1 MRRLLGFSTGALAFG
16 AYDRGLAEIRLHAL
30 EAVELSALRQSELE
44 PLIDA
49 IDDLDLSGFQHIAF
63 HAPSEIAVGTE
74 RHVVE
79 LLQRVAERN
88 WPVIV
93 HPDVIVDYSLWNRLG
108 RALCIENMDKRK
120 PIGRTAA
127 ELESLFELLPE
138 ASLCFDI
145 GHARQ
150 IDSTMTEAYFI
161 LSRFHTKL
169 RQVHVSEV
177 NTRSKH
183 DPLSYASILAIRQ
196 LADMI
201 PINVPLIIESV
212 IEESQIEAEIER
224 VREAFP
230 DQTPVNSQEAL
241 VGNPAGPWLLC
252 QPA

>member
-16 AYDRGLAEIRLHAL
+16 AYERGLAEVRRHHLG
-30 EAVELSALRQSELE
+30 AVELSALRQPELE
-44 PLIDA
+44 PLIHA

-63 HAPSEIAVGTE
+63 HAPSEIAAGTE
-74 RHVVE
+74 RLVVE
-79 LLQRVAERN
+79 MLLPVAERR
-88 WPVIV
+88 WPIIV
-93 HPDVIVDYSLWNRLG
+93 HPDVIVDYSLWSEIG

-120 PIGRTAA
+120 PIGRTAD

-138 ASLCFDI
+138 AGLCFDI

-161 LSRFHTKL
+161 LSRFNTKL

-183 DPLSYASILAIRQ
+183 DALSYASILAFRQ

-201 PINVPLIIESV
+201 PIEVPLIIESV
-212 IEESQIEAEIER
+212 IEANQIEAEIER

-230 DQTPVNSQEAL
+230 VHSIEGSQEA
-241 VGNPAGPWLLC
+241 VRGTPVGPWLQW
-252 QPA
+252 QPT

>member
-16 AYDRGLAEIRLHAL
+16 AYNRGLAEVRLHAL
-30 EAVELSALRQSELE
+30 EAVELSALRQPELE
-44 PLIDA
+44 PLINA

-63 HAPSEIAVGTE
+63 HAPSEITAGTE
-74 RHVVE
+74 RLVVE
-79 LLQRVAERN
+79 MLLRVAERC
-88 WPVIV
+88 WPIIV
-93 HPDVIVDYSLWNRLG
+93 HPDVIVDYSLWSQLG

-120 PIGRTAA
+120 PIGRTAD

-183 DPLSYASILAIRQ
+183 DALSYASILAFRQ

-212 IEESQIEAEIER
+212 IEASQIEAEIER

-230 DQTPVNSQEAL
+230 VHSIERSQGAVRGTPV
-241 VGNPAGPWLLC
+241 GPWLQW
-252 QPA
+252 QPT

>member
-16 AYDRGLAEIRLHAL
+16 AYNRGLAEVRLHAL
-30 EAVELSALRQSELE
+30 EAVELSALRQPELE
-44 PLIDA
+44 PLINA

-63 HAPSEIAVGTE
+63 HAPSEITAGTE
-74 RHVVE
+74 RLVVE
-79 LLQRVAERN
+79 MLLRVAERC
-88 WPVIV
+88 WPIIV
-93 HPDVIVDYSLWNRLG
+93 HPDVIVDYSLWSQLG

-120 PIGRTAA
+120 PIGRTAD

-183 DPLSYASILAIRQ
+183 DALSYASILAFRQ

-212 IEESQIEAEIER
+212 IEASQIEAEIER

-230 DQTPVNSQEAL
+230 VQTLASSREATRGIPV
-241 VGNPAGPWLLC
+241 GPWLQW
-252 QPA
+252 QPT

>member
-16 AYDRGLAEIRLHAL
+16 AYNRGLAEVRLHAL
-30 EAVELSALRQSELE
+30 EAVELSALRQPELE
-44 PLIDA
+44 PLINA

-63 HAPSEIAVGTE
+63 HAPSEITAGTE
-74 RHVVE
+74 RLVVE
-79 LLQRVAERN
+79 MLLRVAERC
-88 WPVIV
+88 WPIIV
-93 HPDVIVDYSLWNRLG
+93 HPDVIVDYSLWSQLG

-120 PIGRTAA
+120 PIGRTAD
-127 ELESLFELLPE
+127 ELESLFERLPE

-183 DPLSYASILAIRQ
+183 DALSYASILAFRQ

-212 IEESQIEAEIER
+212 IEASQIEAEIER

-230 DQTPVNSQEAL
+230 VQTLVSSREATTGIPV
-241 VGNPAGPWLLC
+241 GPWLQW
-252 QPA
+252 QPT

>member
-16 AYDRGLAEIRLHAL
+16 AYNRGLAEVRLHAL
-30 EAVELSALRQSELE
+30 EAVELSALRQPELE
-44 PLIDA
+44 PLINA

-63 HAPSEIAVGTE
+63 HAPSEITAGTE
-74 RHVVE
+74 RLVVE
-79 LLQRVAERN
+79 MLLRVAERC
-88 WPVIV
+88 WPIIV
-93 HPDVIVDYSLWNRLG
+93 HPDVIVDYSLWSQLG

-120 PIGRTAA
+120 PIGRTAD

-183 DPLSYASILAIRQ
+183 DALSYASILAFRQ

-212 IEESQIEAEIER
+212 IEASQIEAEIER

-230 DQTPVNSQEAL
+230 VQTLVSSREATRGIS
-241 VGNPAGPWLLC
+241 VGPWLQW
-252 QPA
+252 QPT

>member
-16 AYDRGLAEIRLHAL
+16 AYNRGLAEVRLHAL
-30 EAVELSALRQSELE
+30 EAVELSALRQPELE
-44 PLIDA
+44 PLINA

-63 HAPSEIAVGTE
+63 HAPSEITAGTE
-74 RHVVE
+74 RLVVE
-79 LLQRVAERN
+79 MLLRVAERC
-88 WPVIV
+88 WPIIV
-93 HPDVIVDYSLWNRLG
+93 HPDVIVDYSLWSQLG

-120 PIGRTAA
+120 PIGRTAD

-183 DPLSYASILAIRQ
+183 DALSYASILAFRQ

-212 IEESQIEAEIER
+212 IEASQIEAEIER
-224 VREAFP
+224 VRETFP
-230 DQTPVNSQEAL
+230 VQTLASSREATRGIPV
-241 VGNPAGPWLLC
+241 GPWLQW
-252 QPA
+252 QPT